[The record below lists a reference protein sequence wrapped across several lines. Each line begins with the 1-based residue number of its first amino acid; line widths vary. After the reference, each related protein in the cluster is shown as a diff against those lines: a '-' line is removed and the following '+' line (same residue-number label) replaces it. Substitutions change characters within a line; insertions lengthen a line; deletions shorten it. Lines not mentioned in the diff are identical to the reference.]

1 VIVTTKRTKARERA
15 LQALYQ
21 IDVAAEGIDEALARF
36 WKSFEPAER
45 EVMELADLLVHGVAR
60 ERRKVD
66 ETIEGV
72 STHWR
77 LDRMAKVDRNVLRLA
92 VYELVETDVPVKVAI
107 NEAIE
112 LAKKFGSE
120 SSGAF
125 VNGVL
130 DKIAAGL
137 PQDRWRDQR
146 GEGKTWR

>member
-1 VIVTTKRTKARERA
+1 LPARRTKARERA

-36 WKSFEPAER
+36 WKSFEPVER
-45 EVMELADLLVHGVAR
+45 EVMALAEGLVRGVAR
-60 ERRKVD
+60 HRRSID
-66 ETIEGV
+66 ETIERV
-72 STHWR
+72 STNWR

-92 VYELVETDVPVKVAI
+92 VYELIETDVPVKVVI

-112 LAKKFGSE
+112 LGKKYGSE

-130 DKIAAGL
+130 DQVASGL
-137 PQDRWRDQR
+137 PAER
-146 GEGKTWR
+146 GRQGQ